1 VGEEETFISI
11 RLGCCRCS
19 GPEYI
24 YKYMYTHG
32 MSKNTHTNFR
42 GPLTLVSVLTKPTQ
56 VLIRFVIHTRI
67 HTQERERESGRSRA
81 WSSPLATHE
90 SRDNPVPLH
99 SCEATRCLASPREVN
114 MHLLPVSQGPSVLP
128 IHGLIKG
135 NLSPRQT
142 PPCCVPPPSLSLSL
156 SLSLSVCVR
165 VGVWV

>member
-1 VGEEETFISI
+1 MRWTLSATALEMRVCKGRRVWRRRWWVGEEETFISI

-67 HTQERERESGRSRA
+67 HTQERERE
-81 WSSPLATHE
+81 
-90 SRDNPVPLH
+90 
-99 SCEATRCLASPREVN
+99 REE
-114 MHLLPVSQGPSVLP
+114 PSVV
-128 IHGLIKG
+128 
-135 NLSPRQT
+135 LSSCHPRIQRQ
-142 PPCCVPPPSLSLSL
+142 PSAIALL
-156 SLSLSVCVR
+156 
-165 VGVWV
+165 